1 VTVLDPPRTAPVPP
15 SPPPVHRR
23 VTGTLLRWWRRLT
36 AMRTAIILLFLLALA
51 AIPGS
56 LLPQRSLSR
65 NAVSQYFTDHPTLA
79 PLLDRLY
86 LFDVFSSP
94 WFAAVYLLLFVSL
107 IGCVLPR
114 AVEHARA
121 LRAAPPPAPRNL
133 LRLPDSAAVDT
144 PLPGAEA
151 LDVVEE
157 ELRVRRF
164 RVVRR
169 EGSARSAGSSGI
181 ARSAGSSGIARSAG
195 SSGIGGP
202 ELSAEKG
209 LLKETGNLVF
219 HLSLVALLLALAGG
233 KLWGYEGSI
242 LVTEGQGFCNSFQ
255 QYDTYKSG
263 ALVEGSDL
271 TPLCVDLDD
280 FRANYDADLT
290 ASSYTA
296 KISYGAP
303 GQTGRETT
311 IGVNHPLRVDGD
323 RVYVTGHGFS
333 PTFSVAFPDGTSF
346 TDLSVPFLPS
356 DTTTMSSQGAL
367 KLPDI
372 PGEKD
377 QLALEG
383 FFAPTGVTQ
392 GGVLTSIDPR
402 PLSPQVALVAY
413 RGYLGLDSG
422 LPQSVYSLD
431 AGQIDRGALNRV
443 GAANLAE
450 GQSLTLDDGT
460 TITFTGYKEFA
471 ALQLSHDPGQVWVL
485 VSALAMLTG
494 LLGML
499 LVRRERV
506 FARVADAPGGGGT
519 VLTLASLTRG
529 SGDSGPRFAAVT
541 GDLRAALD
549 ARAPAPGPEASRT

>member
-15 SPPPVHRR
+15 SPPPAHRR

-36 AMRTAIILLFLLALA
+36 AMRTAIILLFLLAMA

-56 LLPQRSLSR
+56 LLPQRSLSQ
-65 NAVSQYFTDHPTLA
+65 NAVSQYFRDHPALA

-94 WFAAVYLLLFVSL
+94 WFAAVYLLLFISL

-121 LRAAPPPAPRNL
+121 LRAVPPPAPRHL
-133 LRLPDSAAVDT
+133 LRLPDSGSVVT
-144 PLPGAEA
+144 PLSGPEA

-164 RVVRR
+164 RVIRR
-169 EGSARSAGSSGI
+169 DGSAHSAGSSGT
-181 ARSAGSSGIARSAG
+181 AW
-195 SSGIGGP
+195 P

-209 LLKETGNLVF
+209 LLKETGNLLF
-219 HLSLVALLLALAGG
+219 HLSLVALLLGLAGG

-255 QYDTYKSG
+255 QYDTYSAG
-263 ALVEGSDL
+263 PLVTGGDL
-271 TPLCVDLDD
+271 TPLCVDLED
-280 FRANYDADLT
+280 FRAEYERDLT

-296 KISYGAP
+296 KIRYGAP
-303 GQTGRETT
+303 GQDGRETT
-311 IGVNHPLRVDGD
+311 IGVNNPLRVDGD

-333 PTFSVAFPDGTSF
+333 PTFTVTLPDGTAF

-356 DTTTMSSQGAL
+356 DTSTMSSQGAL

-372 PGEKD
+372 PGRQD

-383 FFAPTGVTQ
+383 FFAPTGVVQ
-392 GGVLTSIDPR
+392 GGILTSIDPR
-402 PLSPQVALVAY
+402 PLSPQVAIVAY

-431 AGQIDRGALNRV
+431 ATQIDRGRLQQV
-443 GAANLAE
+443 GEANLAPGE
-450 GQSLTLDDGT
+450 SMTLDDGT
-460 TITFTGYKEFA
+460 AITFSGFKEFA

-485 VSALAMLTG
+485 AAALTMLAG

-499 LVRRERV
+499 LVRRERF
-506 FARVADAPGGGGT
+506 FARAAAGPDGGGT
-519 VLTLASLTRG
+519 VLSLASLTRG
-529 SGDSGPRFAAVT
+529 GGDSGPRFDALT

-549 ARAPAPGPEASRT
+549 ARAPAPGAEASRE

>member
-1 VTVLDPPRTAPVPP
+1 MTVLDPPRTAPVPP
-15 SPPPVHRR
+15 SPPVHRR

-36 AMRTAIILLFLLALA
+36 AMRTAIILLFLLAVA

-56 LLPQRSLSR
+56 LLPQRSLSQ
-65 NAVSQYFTDHPTLA
+65 NAVSQYFRDHPTLA

-86 LFDVFSSP
+86 LFEVFSSP

-114 AVEHARA
+114 ALEHARA

-133 LRLPDSAAVDT
+133 PRLPDSESVQT
-144 PLPGAEA
+144 PLPGTEA
-151 LDVVEE
+151 LDLVEE

-169 EGSARSAGSSGI
+169 EGRT
-181 ARSAGSSGIARSAG
+181 
-195 SSGIGGP
+195 GP

-219 HLSLVALLLALAGG
+219 HLSLVAMLLALAGG

-255 QYDTYKSG
+255 QYDTYSAG
-263 ALVEGSDL
+263 SLVEGGDL
-271 TPLCVDLDD
+271 TPLCVDLED
-280 FRANYDADLT
+280 FRADYEEDLT

-296 KISYGAP
+296 KINYGAP
-303 GQTGRETT
+303 GQDGRETT

-333 PTFSVAFPDGTSF
+333 PTFSVTLPDGTAFS
-346 TDLSVPFLPS
+346 DLSVPFLPS
-356 DTTTMSSQGAL
+356 ETSTMSSQGAL
-367 KLPDI
+367 KLPDL
-372 PGEKD
+372 PGQQD

-383 FFAPTGVTQ
+383 FFAPTGVLS

-402 PLSPQVALVAY
+402 PLAPQVAVVAY

-431 AGQIDRGALNRV
+431 ASQIDRGRLQQV
-443 GAANLAE
+443 GEANLAVGE
-450 GQSLTLDDGT
+450 SVTLDDGT
-460 TITFTGYKEFA
+460 TITFSGYKEFA

-485 VSALAMLTG
+485 VAALAMLAG

-499 LVRRERV
+499 LVRRERF

-519 VLTLASLTRG
+519 VLSLASLTRG
-529 SGDSGPRFAAVT
+529 SGDSGPRFAALT
-541 GDLRAALD
+541 GELRAALD
-549 ARAPAPGPEASRT
+549 ARAPTPGPEASRT